1 MIAVDTSSMVAFLK
15 GDGGSDVNAVEEGLR
30 LKQVVIPPV
39 VLSEL
44 LSAKNMSKILSERLQ
59 SIQMLEITE
68 GYWVRVG
75 SLRQHILRNGC
86 SAKISADA
94 SSSKK
99 RTVVLSMVVIR
110 GVSSRTTMPI
120 PSMPRRP
127 MTVKMML

>member
-75 SLRQHILRNGC
+75 SLRQHILRNGKR
-86 SAKISADA
+86 ARLADSLIA
-94 SSSKK
+94 QSC
-99 RTVVLSMVVIR
+99 IDH
-110 GVSSRTTMPI
+110 GVGLITRDKDFKTFERYGLKLAVSWH
-120 PSMPRRP
+120 
-127 MTVKMML
+127 